1 MQPLEEYD
9 TAQMSE
15 EEIKKAFVRCF
26 MSKEGKIVLSFLR
39 RQTIERC
46 MGPDIEERQLRD
58 LEGQRRLVKQIE
70 RLSTPI

>member
-70 RLSTPI
+70 RLSAPI